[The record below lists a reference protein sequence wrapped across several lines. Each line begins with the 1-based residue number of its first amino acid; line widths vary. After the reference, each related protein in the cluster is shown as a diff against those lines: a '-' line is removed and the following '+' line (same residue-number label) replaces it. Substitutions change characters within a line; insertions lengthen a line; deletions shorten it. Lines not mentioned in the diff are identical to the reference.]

1 MVLFLVKR
9 NKREICSEYIGSAT
23 GQLNSKRNGDD
34 LNEKTIF

>member
-1 MVLFLVKR
+1 MVLFLIKR

-23 GQLNSKRNGDD
+23 GQMNSKGMDD